1 MNFKTIVALTFLLST
16 QTRIFSQQDSLYLI
30 ESDSIFESMD
40 SLDLNYKKPSRAMF
54 FSAVLPGLGQ
64 AYNNKYWKIPIIYS
78 ALGGVGYSFNFYN
91 KQYQK
96 YLKGL
101 EEILRVE
108 DGDTTVQLTIFDENT
123 DKNLVIQLK
132 DDFRRKRDLSALG
145 FLAVYALNI
154 IDATVDAHLSN
165 FDISDDLSLYIKPD
179 IYRGT
184 VFDKTNY
191 YCLTISLKFK

>member
-1 MNFKTIVALTFLLST
+1 MNFKTIFAFTLLIFT

-30 ESDSIFESMD
+30 ESDSVFESVD
-40 SLDLNYKKPSRAMF
+40 SVGLNYKNPTKALF

-101 EEILRVE
+101 EEILRIE
-108 DGDTTVQLTIFDENT
+108 DGDTTIQLTVFDEGT
-123 DKNLVIQLK
+123 DKELVIQLK
-132 DDFRRKRDLSALG
+132 EDFRRKRDLSALG

>member
-1 MNFKTIVALTFLLST
+1 MRIRTIITLSFILFT
-16 QTRIFSQQDSLYLI
+16 QTRAFSQQDSLILI
-30 ESDSIFESMD
+30 ESDSIFESRD
-40 SLDLNYKKPSRAMF
+40 SIDSDFKNPSRALF

-101 EEILRVE
+101 EEIL
-108 DGDTTVQLTIFDENT
+108 DTTLQRTIFDEGT
-123 DKNLVIQLK
+123 DKDLVIQLK
-132 DDFRRKRDLSALG
+132 EDFRRKRDLSALG

-165 FDISDDLSLYIKPD
+165 FDISDDLSLNIKPD

-191 YCLTISLKFK
+191 YCLTLSLKFK

>member
-1 MNFKTIVALTFLLST
+1 MYFKTLVVLAFFLFT
-16 QTRIFSQQDSLYLI
+16 QTRIFSQQDSLILI
-30 ESDSIFESMD
+30 ESDSILESKD
-40 SLDLNYKKPSRAMF
+40 SVGLNYKKPSRAMF

-91 KQYQK
+91 KQYLK

-101 EEILRVE
+101 EEILRIE
-108 DGDTTVQLTIFDENT
+108 KGDTTIQLTVFDEGT

-132 DDFRRKRDLSALG
+132 EDFRRKRDLSALG

-165 FDISDDLSLYIKPD
+165 FDISDDLSLHIKPD

-191 YCLTISLKFK
+191 YCLTLSLKFK